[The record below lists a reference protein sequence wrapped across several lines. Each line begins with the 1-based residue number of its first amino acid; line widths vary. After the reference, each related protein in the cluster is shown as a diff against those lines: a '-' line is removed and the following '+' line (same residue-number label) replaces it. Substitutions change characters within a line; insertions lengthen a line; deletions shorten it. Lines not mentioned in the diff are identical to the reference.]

1 MKQERRTVKSRRR
14 RRRSGFT
21 ESRRGFEMIRLKWVL
36 GEIIIRN
43 KETVG
48 QGSHVGC
55 PTMLAYLQND
65 HSDSFILK
73 IHYIKFI
80 YL

>member
-1 MKQERRTVKSRRR
+1 MMQERRTVKSR

-55 PTMLAYLQND
+55 PTMLAYLQKD
-65 HSDSFILK
+65 FAGTQ
-73 IHYIKFI
+73 
-80 YL
+80 